1 MAGRYEKLFIL
12 LASEEETEFE
22 GYEVAGWANS
32 SLLQYSGLELREGD
46 TEDTLHMGIH
56 LTVGGEQVPA
66 LYHP

>member
-1 MAGRYEKLFIL
+1 M
-12 LASEEETEFE
+12 

-32 SLLQYSGLELREGD
+32 SLLQYSGVELRVED

-56 LTVGGEQVPA
+56 LAGGGEQVPA

>member
-12 LASEEETEFE
+12 LASEEGTEFA

-32 SLLQYSGLELREGD
+32 SLLQYSGVELRAED
-46 TEDTLHMGIH
+46 TEDTRIH
-56 LTVGGEQVPA
+56 LTEEGEKVPD